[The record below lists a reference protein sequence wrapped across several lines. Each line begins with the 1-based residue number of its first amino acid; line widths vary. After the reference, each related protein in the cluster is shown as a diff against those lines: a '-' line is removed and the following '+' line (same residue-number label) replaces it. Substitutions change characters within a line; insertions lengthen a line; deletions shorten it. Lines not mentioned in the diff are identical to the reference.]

1 MFFEKYKLYPD
12 AKIRKSLLWEYE
24 TDKIDWHQMRNVIV
38 QRVIERGR
46 MNDFYAI
53 LNIYELEGVIE
64 TIKEIPFL
72 NKKDLV
78 FVCTVFEIKKEELK
92 CYTRKQLKDQHWNS

>member
-1 MFFEKYKLYPD
+1 MFFEKYKLHPN

-24 TDKIDWHQMRNVIV
+24 TDKIDWHQMRNIIV

-53 LNIYELEGVIE
+53 LNMYGLQGVTE
-64 TIKEIPFL
+64 AIKQIHFL
-72 NKKDLV
+72 NSKDLA
-78 FVCTVFEIKKEELK
+78 FVCSVFDIKKEGLK
-92 CYTRKQLKDQHWNS
+92 CYTKKQLKNQLWSS

>member
-1 MFFEKYKLYPD
+1 MFFEKYHLHKD
-12 AKIRKSLLWEYE
+12 AKIRNSLLWEFE

-53 LNIYELEGVIE
+53 LNIYGLHGV
-64 TIKEIPFL
+64 TDAIKQIHYL
-72 NKKDLV
+72 NNKDMA
-78 FVCTVFEIKKEELK
+78 FVCSVFEIKKNELT
-92 CYTRKQLKDQHWNS
+92 CCNMKQLKNQHWNS